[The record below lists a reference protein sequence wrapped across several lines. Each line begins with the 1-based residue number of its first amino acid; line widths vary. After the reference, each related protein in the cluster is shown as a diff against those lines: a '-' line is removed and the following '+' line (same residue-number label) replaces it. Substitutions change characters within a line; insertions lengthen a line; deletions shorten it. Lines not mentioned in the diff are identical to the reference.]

1 MGALTIA
8 FDTTIVGALALPWV
22 LLVIHLF
29 FFEGE
34 NRLVEMME
42 WVKKQEQPAVAGV
55 LLFAMTYTLGSA
67 VSRIAQ
73 DFFNDDDLYVR
84 VDGHLLRF
92 WAIEDHVLARLYCD
106 SDTDPNDT
114 ESGKTLLRANKG
126 DRAVAEK
133 IRHFR
138 NQKSLCSEPLKWWAG
153 HRYNNFISTAAD
165 IFGLQENALMAKGG
179 DYSARLRQLHDQV
192 MVLRGAAFNGA
203 IGFSLCVFAWGA
215 TLRRKG
221 KPTWWA
227 LAPVPLFYMGATL
240 LALKH
245 HLKEGFPPDPPY
257 MEFTLLLLGAAG
269 AWLMWRPPA
278 QQAEHKAEVAARK
291 SVEEK
296 AVATAGIVENGFWQK
311 ERWAELVMLSAILTL
326 AAGLGWWST
335 EIYYAKQVIYSY
347 DTQAATPEAKTSS
360 TDKPDGP

>member
-34 NRLVEMME
+34 NRLVELMD

-55 LLFAMTYTLGSA
+55 LLFTMTYTLGSA

-73 DFFNDDDLYVR
+73 DFFNDDDFYIH

-92 WAIEDHVLARLYCD
+92 WATEDHVLAHLYCD
-106 SDTDPNDT
+106 TDTDPKDA

-126 DRAVAEK
+126 DHAVSGK
-133 IRHFR
+133 IRYFHS
-138 NQKSLCSEPLKWWAG
+138 QKPLCSEPLQWWAG
-153 HRYNNFISTAAD
+153 HRYNNFISTASD

-203 IGFSLCVFAWGA
+203 IGFSLCLFAWGA
-215 TLRRKG
+215 TLRRSG
-221 KPTWWA
+221 KRSWWA
-227 LAPVPLFYMGATL
+227 FAPIPFLYLGATL
-240 LALKH
+240 LAFKH
-245 HLKEGFPPDPPY
+245 HLRGGWFPPDPPY
-257 MEFTLLLLGAAG
+257 MEFTFLLLGLSG
-269 AWLMWRPPA
+269 AWLLWRPSPERGEISRDVHESPEKTGEPGKKA
-278 QQAEHKAEVAARK
+278 Q
-291 SVEEK
+291 
-296 AVATAGIVENGFWQK
+296 TGFWQK
-311 ERWAELVMLSAILTL
+311 ERWAELVLLSAILTV

-335 EIYYAKQVIYSY
+335 EIFYAKQVIYSY
-347 DTQAATPEAKTSS
+347 DTQAATPDAKAGSS
-360 TDKPDGP
+360 DSADGP